1 MIQETIENFKP
12 RNYFGKKEY
21 YRDALYNCLVQLN
34 PNNCLE
40 IGTHRG
46 ASTGV
51 FQHYIDGYNK
61 NAKLLTCDTHYWEDR
76 DKKMLHGHGTD
87 VLFNKDH
94 KNIKRLIVKSYNK
107 QNDNI
112 DEILEY
118 NKEIIKNNM
127 IDKFNFVFI
136 DGDHSYNGLKNDFNL
151 INDLI
156 SYPCYILLDDCNNG
170 SIYQCEKFF
179 EESIKNNKNCEFYY
193 FDDWKKNVQQV
204 LVKINSKLF

>member
-76 DKKMLHGHGTD
+76 DKK
-87 VLFNKDH
+87 
-94 KNIKRLIVKSYNK
+94 
-107 QNDNI
+107 
-112 DEILEY
+112 
-118 NKEIIKNNM
+118 
-127 IDKFNFVFI
+127 
-136 DGDHSYNGLKNDFNL
+136 
-151 INDLI
+151 
-156 SYPCYILLDDCNNG
+156 
-170 SIYQCEKFF
+170 
-179 EESIKNNKNCEFYY
+179 
-193 FDDWKKNVQQV
+193 
-204 LVKINSKLF
+204 